1 VPPAINRTIGRPV
14 IIVMGTFSVATVVIE
29 SMSKNR
35 SQKSRKPR
43 SDMIAERRSS
53 PRVNKVLPVK
63 VHVPVQ
69 DKDIV
74 IHSKDI
80 SCNGAFC
87 CTEQFIAPMT
97 RLDITM
103 LIPRQPHQD
112 AIKVCCK
119 GVVVRIKEDP
129 RTKMFTIGIF
139 FSDIKEKERRKLEEF
154 IANHLPSPTH
164 NA

>member
-1 VPPAINRTIGRPV
+1 MVAIV
-14 IIVMGTFSVATVVIE
+14 
-29 SMSKNR
+29 SMSKNLPH
-35 SQKSRKPR
+35 KSREPR

-53 PRVNKVLPVK
+53 PRVKKVLPVK
-63 VHVPVQ
+63 IHVPVQ

-74 IHSKDI
+74 IHSRDI

-103 LIPRQPHQD
+103 LIPRQLHQE
-112 AIKVCCK
+112 ALKVTCK

-129 RTKMFTIGIF
+129 KSKMFTIGIF
-139 FSDIKEKERRKLEEF
+139 FTDMKEKERRKLEDF
-154 IANHLPSPTH
+154 VANHLLSPTH